1 MFTQLIQGDCM
12 VEMDK
17 LIRKGIKFDAIIT
30 DPPYGTIKGI
40 SNVNHG
46 LSDKCG
52 WDNKLN
58 TAEMFNKCEKL
69 LKQSGTLILFSQEPY
84 TQELIASYNR
94 HTNIEYCYKYI
105 YLKKHHANALSAKKA
120 PLNYFEEILIFR
132 RKYDIYNEETLR
144 DYAKIVYKH
153 IDKPLK
159 DINKELG
166 HRKAEHFFY
175 LESTQFAL
183 CTKDVYEQI
192 TEKYELKDQTWF
204 IGYAELE
211 LLRPV
216 PTFNLPKNQ
225 KVKKNILE
233 YSVESTVRG
242 RGIHPTIKPV
252 SLMEDLIKTYTNNAE
267 WVLDFTMGSGTTGV
281 ASKRLDRRFIGIEID
296 KKYFKIA
303 EKRINENL

>member
-1 MFTQLIQGDCM
+1 M
-12 VEMDK
+12 
-17 LIRKGIKFDAIIT
+17 
-30 DPPYGTIKGI
+30 
-40 SNVNHG
+40 
-46 LSDKCG
+46 
-52 WDNKLN
+52 
-58 TAEMFNKCEKL
+58 
-69 LKQSGTLILFSQEPY
+69 
-84 TQELIASYNR
+84 
-94 HTNIEYCYKYI
+94 
-105 YLKKHHANALSAKKA
+105 
-120 PLNYFEEILIFR
+120 
-132 RKYDIYNEETLR
+132 
-144 DYAKIVYKH
+144 
-153 IDKPLK
+153 
-159 DINKELG
+159 
-166 HRKAEHFFY
+166 
-175 LESTQFAL
+175 
-183 CTKDVYEQI
+183 
-192 TEKYELKDQTWF
+192 
-204 IGYAELE
+204 E

>member
-1 MFTQLIQGDCM
+1 MFTELIQGDCM
-12 VEMDK
+12 SEMDN

-40 SNVNHG
+40 SSVSHG
-46 LSDKCG
+46 LSDRCE

-58 TAEMFNKCEKL
+58 TIEMFNKCEKL
-69 LKQSGTLILFSQEPY
+69 LKQSGALILFSQEPY
-84 TQELIASYNR
+84 TQELIASHNR
-94 HTNIEYCYKYI
+94 HTNIEFCYKYI
-105 YLKKHHANALSAKKA
+105 YLKKHHANSLFAKKA

-144 DYAKIVYKH
+144 DYATIVYRH
-153 IDKPLK
+153 IGKSLK

-166 HRKAEHFFY
+166 HRKSEHFFY
-175 LESTQFAL
+175 LKSTQFAL

-192 TEKYELKDQTWF
+192 TEKYGLEDQSWF
-204 IGYAELE
+204 ISYDELE

-225 KVKKNILE
+225 KFKKNILE
-233 YSVESTVRG
+233 YSVESTVKG
-242 RGIHPTIKPV
+242 RGLHPTIKPV
-252 SLMEDLIKTYTNNAE
+252 ALIEDLIKTYTNNAE

-281 ASKRLDRRFIGIEID
+281 ACKRLNRTFTGIEID

-303 EKRINENL
+303 ENRINENI

>member
-1 MFTQLIQGDCM
+1 MFTELINGDCM

-17 LIRKGIKFDAIIT
+17 LISKGVKFDAIIT

-40 SNVNHG
+40 SDVDHG
-46 LSDKCG
+46 LSNRCE
-52 WDNKLN
+52 WDNKLD
-58 TAEMFNKCEKL
+58 TIEMFNKCEKL
-69 LKQSGTLILFSQEPY
+69 LKQSGTLVLFSQEPY
-84 TQELIASYNR
+84 SQELIASYNR

-105 YLKKHHANALSAKKA
+105 YLKKHHANSLYAKKA

-132 RKYDIYNEETLR
+132 RKYDIYNEEALR
-144 DYAKIVYKH
+144 DYATIIYKY
-153 IDKPLK
+153 IDKSLK

-183 CTKDVYEQI
+183 CTREVYEQL
-192 TEKYELKDQTWF
+192 TEKYGLSNQSWF
-204 IGYAELE
+204 IGYDELE
-211 LLRPV
+211 LLKPV

-225 KVKKNILE
+225 KFKKNILE
-233 YSVESTVRG
+233 YSVESSVRG
-242 RGIHPTIKPV
+242 RGLHPTIKPV
-252 SLMEDLIKTYTNNAE
+252 ALIEDLVKTYTNNAE

-281 ASKRLDRRFIGIEID
+281 ACKNLNRRFTGIEID
-296 KKYFKIA
+296 DRFFKIA